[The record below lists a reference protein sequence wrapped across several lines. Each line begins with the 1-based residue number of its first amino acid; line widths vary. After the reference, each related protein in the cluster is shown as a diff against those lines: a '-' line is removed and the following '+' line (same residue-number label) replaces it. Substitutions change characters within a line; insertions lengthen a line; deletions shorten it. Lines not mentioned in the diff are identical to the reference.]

1 MPKIFSVMLANRETR
16 LIAADSWES
25 AIHAVGIVYG
35 SDSLLSAAF
44 VGNLDLDAEDLT
56 TDEGETLQ

>member
-35 SDSLLSAAF
+35 SDALVTAAL
-44 VGNLDLDAEDLT
+44 VGNLDLDAEELT
-56 TDEGETLQ
+56 NDEGETLQ

>member
-25 AIHAVGIVYG
+25 AIHAVAIVYG
-35 SDSLLSAAF
+35 SDSMVSMAL
-44 VGNLDLDAEDLT
+44 VGNLDLDAEELT
-56 TDEGETLQ
+56 NDEGETLQ

>member
-25 AIHAVGIVYG
+25 AIHAVAIVYG
-35 SDSLLSAAF
+35 SDSMVSAAL
-44 VGNLDLDAEDLT
+44 VGNLDLDAEELT
-56 TDEGETLQ
+56 NDEGETLQ

>member
-1 MPKIFSVMLANRETR
+1 MPKIFSAMLANRETR

-25 AIHAVGIVYG
+25 AIHAVGN
-35 SDSLLSAAF
+35 SLVSAAL
-44 VGNLDLDAEDLT
+44 VGNLDLDAEDLA